1 MSTVSAARILI
12 VDDSKLSVRMLQ
24 DRLTAAGYQVVVA
37 YSGEEALARLRSA
50 TPDLILSDVV
60 MPGINGYELVLR
72 LRQHPATA
80 NTPVIMLT
88 SKGGIQE
95 KVAGFEAGADDYLV
109 KPVDPTELELRIR
122 ALLARAAAQAGEKAV
137 REEARVISVF
147 SLKGGVGVTS
157 IAVNLAVA
165 LAQMWQVEVPLVDV
179 ALESAHGAMMFDL
192 KARNTLAELSA
203 ASLDNVDADL
213 LMAYLQRHESG
224 VRLLPAPL
232 RPELAEQVTPVAVNH
247 ALTLAKS
254 LFSYVVLD
262 LPSTFS
268 EVTLTALDLS
278 TVILL
283 VLGPDLTALK
293 VATSTLAVFASLG
306 YAADRIVPILNW
318 TFPREGLPQKNIE
331 AALKRRIPLVIPY
344 EQTLFVEGINRGV
357 PVALRRP
364 RAPGAMAIA
373 RLAYAVSRNTE
384 RENLPETLPP
394 LLAHVVSEMK

>member
-1 MSTVSAARILI
+1 
-12 VDDSKLSVRMLQ
+12 
-24 DRLTAAGYQVVVA
+24 
-37 YSGEEALARLRSA
+37 
-50 TPDLILSDVV
+50 
-60 MPGINGYELVLR
+60 
-72 LRQHPATA
+72 
-80 NTPVIMLT
+80 
-88 SKGGIQE
+88 
-95 KVAGFEAGADDYLV
+95 
-109 KPVDPTELELRIR
+109 
-122 ALLARAAAQAGEKAV
+122 
-137 REEARVISVF
+137 
-147 SLKGGVGVTS
+147 
-157 IAVNLAVA
+157 
-165 LAQMWQVEVPLVDV
+165 
-179 ALESAHGAMMFDL
+179 
-192 KARNTLAELSA
+192 
-203 ASLDNVDADL
+203 
-213 LMAYLQRHESG
+213 
-224 VRLLPAPL
+224 
-232 RPELAEQVTPVAVNH
+232 LAEQVTPVAVNH

-283 VLGPDLTALK
+283 VLSPDLAALK
-293 VATSTLAVFASLG
+293 VANSTLGVFASLG

-357 PVALRRP
+357 PVVLRRP